1 MCNTETTV
9 QVPSESSNPPGE
21 NSPVPEPV
29 LTVPG
34 SDEACQN
41 TPVQSAAPC
50 EEAGQ
55 EQEEAGESSLL
66 GELLEEN
73 IQSVAATP
81 ITHNSSLL

>member
-1 MCNTETTV
+1 MECEENSSEEERKMCNTETTV

-34 SDEACQN
+34 SDEVCQN

-50 EEAGQ
+50 EEARQLPG
-55 EQEEAGESSLL
+55 ASLL
-66 GELLEEN
+66 QHLSEG
-73 IQSVAATP
+73 SAG
-81 ITHNSSLL
+81 